1 MTAPP
6 IKLRLR
12 RFWRVAMSARGKAP
26 DAELRRQFMER
37 ARSSGLVA
45 AVHAVSR
52 RGEEDVLHALNWA
65 LAGRDPWD
73 AREFRNDR

>member
-12 RFWRVAMSARGKAP
+12 RFWRIAMSARGKAP

-52 RGEEDVLHALNWA
+52 HGEDDVSTLLIGRWPAVIRGT
-65 LAGRDPWD
+65 
-73 AREFRNDR
+73 